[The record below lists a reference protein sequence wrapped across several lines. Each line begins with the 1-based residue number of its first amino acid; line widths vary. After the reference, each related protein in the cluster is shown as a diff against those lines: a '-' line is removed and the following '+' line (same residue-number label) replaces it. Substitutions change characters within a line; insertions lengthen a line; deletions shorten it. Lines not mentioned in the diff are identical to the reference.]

1 MLMRIIAV
9 ILGLAAI
16 MIGINAIRY
25 SVTPDSEQQL
35 VTTIR
40 RWRSVPREDSRV
52 LQLVLELQQRR
63 AARNIRTNASFGFCG
78 LLILLAMGAWQYAA
92 LGNYTRRV
100 GEPRFFTPLKHHVL
114 AAGRRFSAAFFA
126 REERIV
132 QARSN
137 LRPALERLFGSK
149 KE

>member
-1 MLMRIIAV
+1 MRSLARPETRTCSMTSCDGCSRACAPLPVAGQSMLMRIIAV

-16 MIGINAIRY
+16 MIGMNAIRY

-40 RWRSVPREDSRV
+40 RWRSVPGEDSRV

-78 LLILLAMGAWQYAA
+78 LLILLAMGAWQY
-92 LGNYTRRV
+92 
-100 GEPRFFTPLKHHVL
+100 
-114 AAGRRFSAAFFA
+114 
-126 REERIV
+126 
-132 QARSN
+132 
-137 LRPALERLFGSK
+137 
-149 KE
+149 